1 MRTPKGKVGQRPLSC
16 SPLPIEKKKIPIL
29 TMEIEKMMASKLK
42 VGKESCSNIPNPKYG
57 RGLHKP
63 HIFALQE
70 GKMF

>member
-1 MRTPKGKVGQRPLSC
+1 
-16 SPLPIEKKKIPIL
+16 
-29 TMEIEKMMASKLK
+29 MEIEKMMASKLK